1 MLTLSSPSNEG
12 TLVPEWTF
20 SILLES
26 GISFKVAFDSIYNI
40 MERDHNRMFIS
51 GSGSHRR
58 LQNMEIAV
66 SMLESFVDGI
76 ESSHDG
82 YPSTNV
88 LELKTAIERVRVEL
102 QSIPEN
108 VAMVENRLYD
118 VEHRASR
125 IAKFF

>member
-1 MLTLSSPSNEG
+1 
-12 TLVPEWTF
+12 
-20 SILLES
+20 
-26 GISFKVAFDSIYNI
+26 
-40 MERDHNRMFIS
+40 MERDQNYTSIS

-58 LQNMEIAV
+58 LQSMEIAV

-76 ESSHDG
+76 ESRHDEH
-82 YPSTNV
+82 PSTNV
-88 LELKTAIERVRVEL
+88 LELKTVIERVRVEL